1 MIPRAS
7 ILFAA
12 LLCLPSL
19 ADAQAPAGP
28 LATSALPRMAAPM
41 LAPSGHPAGIARLP
55 LAMEAQ
61 EPLQKSRLHRSI
73 PLAAVLGVGGLV
85 VGYGSGLVLLG
96 CQDES
101 SGCESAPD
109 NSEYALAALGL
120 ALGASTG
127 AHHGGRRGRS
137 EGDRWITFAA
147 AAAGALPIIL
157 GSASDNDGL
166 ILGSTA
172 LSITA
177 AVATDHFVRRPW

>member
-1 MIPRAS
+1 MIPRTAILLAS
-7 ILFAA
+7 

-19 ADAQAPAGP
+19 GAAQAPLGP
-28 LATSALPRMAAPM
+28 LAAPALPRMAAPL
-41 LAPSGHPAGIARLP
+41 LAPSGRSADARLP
-55 LAMEAQ
+55 LPMEAR

-120 ALGASTG
+120 ALGASMG
-127 AHHGGRRGRS
+127 AHHGGRRAKS
-137 EGDRWITFAA
+137 EGDRWITIAA
-147 AAAGALPIIL
+147 AAAGALPLII
-157 GSASDNDGL
+157 GSASDNDTL

-177 AVATDHFVRRPW
+177 AVGTDHFVRRPW